1 MVHAKHIYIANNA
14 AAHLYADTGLFRM
27 FLLSSFDLVSAVR
40 APTIA
45 NKKLRRAW

>member
-27 FLLSSFDLVSAVR
+27 FLYCHHSIS
-40 APTIA
+40 
-45 NKKLRRAW
+45 